1 MSDNLVTYTS
11 DEGIATITLNR
22 PDKMNA
28 LSNGLIAELVEAF
41 QRLQD
46 SEDRVCILTGAGERA
61 FSVGADLRDPPRD
74 PELWEC
80 MPGVGVFLDKPVIAA
95 VNGYCVG
102 GAFCLVEFCDL
113 AVADE
118 TADFFYPEAQIG
130 FCGGLIAGLA
140 ARIPH
145 KLAMEFM
152 MTGAHISARRAAD
165 IGMINQATPKGG
177 HIEAAM
183 GYATVLRDS
192 APIVLRT
199 LKRFVRDTVVARGP
213 SELQGLA
220 RRELLAISRSED
232 QKEGGRA
239 FREKRAPAF
248 SGR

>member
-1 MSDNLVTYTS
+1 MSAPLIDYRSENA
-11 DEGIATITLNR
+11 IATITLNR

-28 LSNGLIAELVEAF
+28 LSNGLVAELIQAF

-46 SEDRVCILTGAGERA
+46 SGDRVAILTGAGERA

-80 MPGVGVFLDKPVIAA
+80 MPGVGVMVDKPIIAA
-95 VNGYCVG
+95 VQGYCVG

-152 MTGAHISARRAAD
+152 MTGRHFDAARAAD
-165 IGMINQATPKGG
+165 IGMINRAVPKG
-177 HIEAAM
+177 ELMAAAM
-183 GYATVLRDS
+183 EYAAVLRDS
-192 APIVLRT
+192 APLVLRT
-199 LKRFVRDTVVARGP
+199 VKRFVRDTVVARGP
-213 SELQGLA
+213 SELQALA
-220 RRELLAISRSED
+220 RRELLSISRSED

-239 FREKRAPAF
+239 FREKRKPEF
-248 SGR
+248 TGR